1 MEKKWSQFIIIL
13 ILFIVIVI
21 RLFIISPIK
30 VSGLSMY
37 KTYDD
42 GDILLLTKI
51 GYEIKRFDLVV
62 INRNGE
68 LIIKRVIGLPG
79 ERLEYK
85 DNQLYIDDARVDE
98 EYLDEFEYTDD
109 IIVEIPND
117 SYFVLGDNRDISRD
131 SRDFGSVHKKQIVG
145 KIIMKIYPFNK

>member
-68 LIIKRVIGLPG
+68 LIIKG
-79 ERLEYK
+79 
-85 DNQLYIDDARVDE
+85 
-98 EYLDEFEYTDD
+98 
-109 IIVEIPND
+109 
-117 SYFVLGDNRDISRD
+117 
-131 SRDFGSVHKKQIVG
+131 
-145 KIIMKIYPFNK
+145 